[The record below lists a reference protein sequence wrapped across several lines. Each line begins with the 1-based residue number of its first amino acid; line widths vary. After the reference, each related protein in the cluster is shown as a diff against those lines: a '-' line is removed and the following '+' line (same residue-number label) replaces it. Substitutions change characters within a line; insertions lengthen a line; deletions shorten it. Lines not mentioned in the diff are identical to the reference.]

1 MKNILTLFLIIFAT
15 NANTQLITNGGQSA
29 ASLVQNVLLGQ
40 GVEVSNINFTG
51 AAQAIGTFDA
61 NNASVPIKEGIIIT
75 TGTINQGPNGPHG
88 PNNREDAGMNN
99 GAGGFNKLQNLVG
112 GTQTYN
118 AAILEF
124 DFIPY
129 SDTVR
134 FKYVFA
140 SEEYPEYVNSEFN
153 DVFAFFI
160 SGPGISG
167 EKNMAIIPGTNQPV
181 TINNVN
187 HLHPTNSIYY
197 QFNGDGNTAP
207 YNNNPYYV
215 QYDGMTKPL
224 EAVSKVQ
231 CGETYHLIIAIADV
245 GDPVWDSGIFLEKNS
260 LNSPEPVKVSYEL
273 SSDPYGDGATMAQN
287 CTSATVTVTRSG
299 NKINEALNIP
309 INVSGSAI
317 EGLDYS
323 TIPTSVTF
331 APGQTTI
338 SFTIDALNNAALV
351 TLANLILQFE
361 IEDACGN
368 DAFQTIEL
376 FIRPVDPVTIVLDD
390 ASLICPGEP
399 LELIPDAS
407 GGGGEYSYTWSTG
420 ETTPTILVNPDV
432 TTTYTVSVT
441 DECLNQTATTTA
453 VVDVPVYDPLTLVA
467 TADITEI
474 CPYIPHTLE
483 VEANGG
489 SGIYTYEWSDESGT
503 LLSTL
508 DSVEVKA
515 RETTTYTVM
524 VTDHC
529 GETATTT
536 VTITVLSPPLEVEIT
551 PKQEACPGDSVLIEA
566 MGKGGFGDYYYF
578 WPHSGETTSSVWVHP
593 TETTQYYVIV
603 KDDCQTFQVQAETMV
618 EVNQP
623 TANFNAITDPLF
635 IGWPITFQNLSE
647 DANSYYWD
655 LGDGGNSTMTH
666 PNNVYSQPGTYDI
679 TLVATDRNGC
689 KDTITKP
696 LIILDEF
703 YIYVPNSFTPDDNRA
718 NNTFKVSTIN
728 VVEFHIRIFNRWGE
742 MVFEADDKDFEWDG
756 TYGPLR
762 VKDGTY
768 VWKIDYKSIHDD
780 ELQQMVGH
788 VTLLK

>member
-88 PNNREDAGMNN
+88 PNNREDAGVNN

-167 EKNMAIIPGTNQPV
+167 EKNMAITPGTNQPV

-197 QFNGDGNTAP
+197 QYNGDGNTAP

-317 EGLDYS
+317 EGLDY
-323 TIPTSVTF
+323 
-331 APGQTTI
+331 
-338 SFTIDALNNAALV
+338 
-351 TLANLILQFE
+351 
-361 IEDACGN
+361 
-368 DAFQTIEL
+368 
-376 FIRPVDPVTIVLDD
+376 
-390 ASLICPGEP
+390 
-399 LELIPDAS
+399 
-407 GGGGEYSYTWSTG
+407 
-420 ETTPTILVNPDV
+420 
-432 TTTYTVSVT
+432 
-441 DECLNQTATTTA
+441 
-453 VVDVPVYDPLTLVA
+453 
-467 TADITEI
+467 
-474 CPYIPHTLE
+474 
-483 VEANGG
+483 
-489 SGIYTYEWSDESGT
+489 
-503 LLSTL
+503 
-508 DSVEVKA
+508 
-515 RETTTYTVM
+515 
-524 VTDHC
+524 
-529 GETATTT
+529 
-536 VTITVLSPPLEVEIT
+536 
-551 PKQEACPGDSVLIEA
+551 
-566 MGKGGFGDYYYF
+566 
-578 WPHSGETTSSVWVHP
+578 
-593 TETTQYYVIV
+593 
-603 KDDCQTFQVQAETMV
+603 
-618 EVNQP
+618 
-623 TANFNAITDPLF
+623 
-635 IGWPITFQNLSE
+635 
-647 DANSYYWD
+647 
-655 LGDGGNSTMTH
+655 
-666 PNNVYSQPGTYDI
+666 
-679 TLVATDRNGC
+679 
-689 KDTITKP
+689 
-696 LIILDEF
+696 
-703 YIYVPNSFTPDDNRA
+703 
-718 NNTFKVSTIN
+718 
-728 VVEFHIRIFNRWGE
+728 
-742 MVFEADDKDFEWDG
+742 
-756 TYGPLR
+756 
-762 VKDGTY
+762 
-768 VWKIDYKSIHDD
+768 
-780 ELQQMVGH
+780 
-788 VTLLK
+788 

>member
-88 PNNREDAGMNN
+88 PNNRADAGMNN

-134 FKYVFA
+134 FKCVFA

-167 EKNMAIIPGTNQPV
+167 EKNMAITPGTNQPV

-197 QFNGDGNTAP
+197 QYNGDGNTAP

-323 TIPTSVTF
+323 SIPNSIDF
-331 APGQTTI
+331 LPGQTSF
-338 SFTIDALNNAALV
+338 SFTVDALNNMS
-351 TLANLILQFE
+351 LAGIADLIIQFE

-368 DAFQTIEL
+368 EEFQTVEL
-376 FIRPVDPVTIVLDD
+376 FIRPVDPVEITLDD
-390 ASLICPGEP
+390 QSLICPGEP
-399 LELIPDAS
+399 IELIPVAT
-407 GGGGEYSYTWSTG
+407 GGGGDYHYQWSTG
-420 ETTPTILVNPDV
+420 ETTPTIFVNPLE
-432 TTTYTVSVT
+432 TTSYTVSVT
-441 DECLNQTATTTA
+441 DECLNETATVTA
-453 VVDVPVYDPLTLVA
+453 VVTIPEYDPLVVNVSD
-467 TADITEI
+467 DIVEQ
-474 CPYIPHTLE
+474 CPYMPNTLF
-483 VEANGG
+483 ATPIGG
-489 SGIYTYEWSDESGT
+489 AGSYEYVWYDETGRA
-503 LLSTL
+503 LGYL
-508 DSVEVKA
+508 DSLEVKA
-515 RETTTYTVM
+515 RQTTTYTV
-524 VTDHC
+524 VVEDVC
-529 GETATTT
+529 GEVDTAE
-536 VTITVLSPPLEVEIT
+536 VTITVLSPPLVLDIT
-551 PKQEACPGDSVLIEA
+551 PAQQICPGDSVQLTVT
-566 MGKGGFGDYYYF
+566 GTGGWGDYYYY
-578 WPHSGETTSSVWVHP
+578 WPHSEETTASVWVNP
-593 TETTQYYVIV
+593 SEDTEYIVIV
-603 KDDCQTFQVQAETMV
+603 KDDCQTFQVQAKTNV
-618 EVNQP
+618 KVVQP
-623 TANFNAITDPLF
+623 TADFNIISSPLY
-635 IGWPITFQNLSE
+635 IGLPITFQNTSQG
-647 DANSYYWD
+647 ANDYYWTF
-655 LGDGGNSTMTH
+655 GDGMNSNLIH
-666 PNNVYSQPGTYDI
+666 PNNVYTEPGDYDV
-679 TLVATDRNGC
+679 TLVATDLNGC
-689 KDTITKP
+689 MDSISK
-696 LIILDEF
+696 LIRILEEF
-703 YIYVPNSFTPDDNRA
+703 YIYAPNSFTPDGDRN
-718 NNTFKVSTIN
+718 NNTFTVSTIG
-728 VVEFHIRIFNRWGE
+728 VEEFHILIYNRWGE
-742 MVFEADDKDFEWDG
+742 LVFEAHDKDFEWDG
-756 TYGPLR
+756 TYGPILAR
-762 VKDGTY
+762 DGTY
-768 VWKIDYKSIHDD
+768 VWKINYRSVHD
-780 ELQQMVGH
+780 EETQTMVGH
-788 VTLLK
+788 VNLIR